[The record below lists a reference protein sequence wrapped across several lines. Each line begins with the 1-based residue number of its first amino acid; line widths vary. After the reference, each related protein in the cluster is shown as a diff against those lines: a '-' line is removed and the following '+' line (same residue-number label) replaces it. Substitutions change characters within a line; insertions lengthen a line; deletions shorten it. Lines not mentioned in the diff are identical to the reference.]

1 MSGMIQVRETTSG
14 KVEII
19 ATGHLAREDMDDLS
33 ARLAEALVRAHTAI
47 ALDFQDLKS
56 LSSSAIGKLLHFKAQ
71 CDQRGIKLTIRRC
84 SPQMT
89 QLLKMIKFDTL
100 IQMEA

>member
-1 MSGMIQVRETTSG
+1 MIQIRETASG
-14 KVEII
+14 EVEVMP
-19 ATGHLAREDMDDLS
+19 TGHLSREDMDEL
-33 ARLAEALVRAHTAI
+33 AAVLAEALIRARGSI
-47 ALDFQDLKS
+47 ALDFQGLKS
-56 LSSSAIGKLLHFKAQ
+56 LSSSVIGKLLHFKAQ
-71 CDQRGIKLTIRRC
+71 CDQKGIKLTIRRC

>member
-1 MSGMIQVRETTSG
+1 MSGLIQIRETASG
-14 KVEII
+14 EIEII
-19 ATGHLAREDMDDLS
+19 ATGHLDSEDMDELS
-33 ARLAEALVRAHTAI
+33 ARLAEAIARAHAAI
-47 ALDFQDLKS
+47 ALDFQGLMS
-56 LSSSAIGKLLHFKAQ
+56 LSSSAIGKLLHFKVQ

-84 SPQMT
+84 SPQIK